1 MIFLF
6 CLYCWADKFTN
17 VSRGTNQKKTKPNFK
32 NMSIEKIAAVV
43 RNIPDFPVKGIQ
55 FKDITTIFQ
64 SAERLKE
71 LSDILYERYKD
82 KGITKVIG
90 IESRGFFMGPDL
102 AIKLNAGFV
111 PMRKPGKLPYK
122 VIEEKYTKE
131 YGEDAIQI
139 HEDALSEDDVVL
151 IHDDLLATGGT
162 MLAAYKLVKKLK
174 VKKVYI
180 NFIIELEEFN
190 ARKLFPDDVELDTVL
205 KYKI

>member
-1 MIFLF
+1 
-6 CLYCWADKFTN
+6 
-17 VSRGTNQKKTKPNFK
+17 
-32 NMSIEKIAAVV
+32 MSVERIAAVV

-55 FKDITTIFQ
+55 FKDITPIFQ
-64 SAERLKE
+64 SPERLKE

-90 IESRGFFMGPDL
+90 IESRGFFMGPEL
-102 AIKLNAGFV
+102 AIRLNAGFI

-122 VIEEKYTKE
+122 VIEERYTKE
-131 YGEDAIQI
+131 YGEDAIQV
-139 HEDALSEDDVVL
+139 HEDALCEDDVVL

-162 MLAAYKLVKKLK
+162 MLAAYKLVKKLG

-190 ARKLFPDDVELDTVL
+190 ARRLFPANVEIDTVL

>member
-1 MIFLF
+1 
-6 CLYCWADKFTN
+6 
-17 VSRGTNQKKTKPNFK
+17 
-32 NMSIEKIAAVV
+32 MSVERIAAVV

-55 FKDITTIFQ
+55 FKDITPIFQ
-64 SAERLKE
+64 SPERLKE
-71 LSDILYERYKD
+71 LSDILHERYKD

-90 IESRGFFMGPDL
+90 IESRGFFMGPVL
-102 AIKLNAGFV
+102 AIRLNAGFI

-122 VIEEKYTKE
+122 VIEERYTKE

-139 HEDALSEDDVVL
+139 HEDALCEDDVVL
-151 IHDDLLATGGT
+151 IHDDLFATGGT
-162 MLAAYKLVKKLK
+162 MLAAYKLVKKLG

-190 ARKLFPDDVELDTVL
+190 ARRLFPDDVEIDTVL